1 MRRTSRSLFTGNRKG
16 VEKIKMCEEVLGKIG
31 QGYKAIL
38 KEKLVGIYIHG
49 SLAFR
54 CFNPQKSDIDFIV
67 VVKKSLALEEKVLC
81 IQCLLDLEELAT
93 AKGFEMSIVLEKHC
107 LNFIY
112 PTPFELHY
120 SKVYRASAWQDIKAY
135 CEAMQGTDKDLAA
148 HFQVIRT
155 VGYPIYG
162 KAVCDVFSEVPEEYY
177 LDSILGDIQNAKEDI
192 VDNPVYTVL
201 NLCRVWAYLK
211 EGKILSKKD
220 GALWV
225 IGNTDKYRD
234 FIGLV
239 LENYLTNKTNNISPA
254 VLYSFAEDML
264 ERIYSYDRRTKK

>member
-1 MRRTSRSLFTGNRKG
+1 
-16 VEKIKMCEEVLGKIG
+16 
-31 QGYKAIL
+31 
-38 KEKLVGIYIHG
+38 
-49 SLAFR
+49 
-54 CFNPQKSDIDFIV
+54 
-67 VVKKSLALEEKVLC
+67 
-81 IQCLLDLEELAT
+81 
-93 AKGFEMSIVLEKHC
+93 
-107 LNFIY
+107 
-112 PTPFELHY
+112 
-120 SKVYRASAWQDIKAY
+120 
-135 CEAMQGTDKDLAA
+135 MQGTDKDLAA

-192 VDNPVYTVL
+192 VDNPLYTVL